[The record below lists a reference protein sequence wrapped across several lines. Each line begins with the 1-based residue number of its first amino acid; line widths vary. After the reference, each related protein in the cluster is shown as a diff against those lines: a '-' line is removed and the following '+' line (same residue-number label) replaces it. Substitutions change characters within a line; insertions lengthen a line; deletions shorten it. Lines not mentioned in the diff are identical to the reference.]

1 MQEMKERIGEILLKK
16 KKISYPQLQHALNV
30 KKTTGELLGKILQSM
45 HLVSEEDIVE
55 ALSEQY
61 GIPVWSGSI
70 DKICLDIVQKI
81 GLDNCQTGGLLPIQN
96 GKGPVL
102 IISAP
107 NDEIITNIILS
118 HNLYNLEKFL
128 APYSVI
134 AENLKR
140 IIPKTKRQSKIEEQV
155 KKLQEKGISGGTLPQ
170 FTQFIL
176 EEAMLENASDIHIE
190 PSSETTDIRFRID
203 GILVPVVSL
212 PRFFHDNIVNVF
224 YSKSDI
230 TQSEFVKY
238 HYSTF
243 SFNFSGIEA
252 DVRLSSLPSMFG
264 ASLVLR
270 LLNRNKTIVP
280 LKNLGYKARHLK
292 EIEKMINRPEGL
304 IIFTGPTGSGKTTS
318 LYSILS
324 SIRSEEIKIITVED
338 PPEVELPGVVQC
350 SINQKAG
357 ITYANTLR
365 GFLRH
370 DPDVILVGEIR
381 DEETAEECVR
391 ATLTGH
397 QVFSTLHTYSA
408 ISSTLRMNDLGVQ
421 FSYIAMVLTGVVNQR
436 LVRKLCPFC
445 KIKVPTPEKYRGF
458 LGAETYSPAGCDYC
472 FGGYKGRIPV
482 VETLWIDEKMR
493 KMIEKGKI
501 EELEKYVL
509 EEKKNITLL
518 QDAFELVEEGITS
531 IEEIERVVGG
541 FYES

>member
-1 MQEMKERIGEILLKK
+1 MNQTREKEKIGEILLRK

-30 KKTTGELLGKILQSM
+30 RKTTGEMVGKILQSM
-45 HLVSEEDIVE
+45 HLVSEEDITE

-81 GLDNCQTGGLLPIQN
+81 GIDNCQSGGCLPVQN
-96 GKGPVL
+96 GNGPVL

-107 NDEIITNIILS
+107 NDEIISNIIFS
-118 HNLYNLEKFL
+118 HNLFHLEKFL

-134 AENLKR
+134 SENLKR

-155 KKLQEKGISGGTLPQ
+155 QKLQEKGISGGTLPQ
-170 FTQFIL
+170 FAQFIL

-224 YSKSDI
+224 YAKSDI

-238 HYSTF
+238 HDSTF
-243 SFNFSGIEA
+243 SFNFSGMDV
-252 DVRLSSLPSMFG
+252 DVRLSSLPSVYG

-280 LKNLGYKARHLK
+280 LKNLGYRSRHL
-292 EIEKMINRPEGL
+292 EVIEKMIQRPEGL

-324 SIRSEEIKIITVED
+324 AIRSEEIKIITVED
-338 PPEVELPGVVQC
+338 PPEVEIPGVIQC
-350 SINQKAG
+350 SINPKAG
-357 ITYANTLR
+357 TTYANTLR

-381 DEETAEECVR
+381 DEETAEECIR

-421 FSYIAMVLTGVVNQR
+421 FSYISMVLTGVVNQR

-445 KIKVPTPEKYRGF
+445 KMKMPTPEKYKGF
-458 LGAETYSPAGCDYC
+458 LGQEIYSPTGCDYC
-472 FGGYKGRIPV
+472 FGGYKGRVPC

-501 EELEKYVL
+501 DELEKYVI
-509 EEKKNITLL
+509 EEKNNITLL
-518 QDAFELVEEGITS
+518 QDAFELVREGITS
-531 IEEIERVVGG
+531 IEEIERIVGG
-541 FYES
+541 I

>member
-1 MQEMKERIGEILLKK
+1 MEKERIGEILLRKK
-16 KKISYPQLQHALNV
+16 KVSSPQLQHALNV
-30 KKTTGELLGKILQSM
+30 KKTTGEMLGVILKNM
-45 HLVSEEDIVE
+45 HIVSEEDIIE
-55 ALSEQY
+55 ALSEQCNVP
-61 GIPVWSGSI
+61 IWSGSI
-70 DKICLDIVQKI
+70 DKICLDLIQKI
-81 GLDNCQTGGLLPIQN
+81 GIDNCQAGGLLPVQN

-102 IISAP
+102 IVSAP
-107 NDEIITNIILS
+107 NSEIIANIVFT
-118 HNLYNLEKFL
+118 HNLLDIPQFL

-134 AENLKR
+134 SENLKR
-140 IIPKTKRQSKIEEQV
+140 VIPKTKRQSKIEQQV
-155 KKLQEKGISGGTLPQ
+155 QKLQEKGISGGVLPE

-176 EEAMLENASDIHIE
+176 EEAMVENASDIHIE

-203 GILVPVVSL
+203 GILVPIVSL

-238 HYSTF
+238 HDSTF
-243 SFNFSGIEA
+243 SFVFSGMEV
-252 DVRLSSLPSMFG
+252 DVRLSSLPSVFG

-280 LKNLGYKARHLK
+280 LKNLGYRERHLK
-292 EIEKMINRPEGL
+292 EIEKMVQRPEGL
-304 IIFTGPTGSGKTTS
+304 VIFTGPTGSGKTTS

-338 PPEVELPGVVQC
+338 PPEVEIPGVIQC
-350 SINQKAG
+350 SINTKAG
-357 ITYANTLR
+357 ITYSNALR

-381 DEETAEECVR
+381 DRETAEECIR

-408 ISSTLRMNDLGVQ
+408 ISSTLRLNDLGVQ
-421 FSYIAMVLTGVVNQR
+421 YSYIAMVLTGVVNQR

-445 KIKVPTPEKYRGF
+445 KTKVPTSEKYKEFIGQ
-458 LGAETYSPAGCDYC
+458 ETYSPTGCEYC

-493 KMIEKGKI
+493 KMLEKGKI
-501 EELEKYVL
+501 EELEKYVI
-509 EEKKNITLL
+509 EEKRNITLL
-518 QDAFELVEEGITS
+518 EDALELAREGITS
-531 IEEIERVVGG
+531 IEELERVVGG
-541 FYES
+541 FYEN

>member
-1 MQEMKERIGEILLKK
+1 MEKERIGEILLRKK
-16 KKISYPQLQHALNV
+16 KVSYPQLQHALNIR
-30 KKTTGELLGKILQSM
+30 KTTGDLLGEILKRM
-45 HLVSEEDIVE
+45 HLVSEEDIIE
-55 ALSEQY
+55 ALSEQFNV
-61 GIPVWSGSI
+61 PVWSGSI
-70 DKICLDIVQKI
+70 DKICLELIQKI
-81 GLDNCQTGGLLPIQN
+81 GIDNCQAGGILPVQN

-107 NDEIITNIILS
+107 NDEAITNVILS
-118 HNLYNLEKFL
+118 HNLFNLERFL
-128 APYSVI
+128 APPSVI
-134 AENLKR
+134 SENLKR
-140 IIPKTKRQSKIEEQV
+140 VIPKTKRQSKIEQQV
-155 KKLQEKGISGGTLPQ
+155 QKLQEKGVSGGLLPE
-170 FTQFIL
+170 FAQFIL

-190 PSSETTDIRFRID
+190 PSSETTDIRFRIH

-238 HYSTF
+238 HDSTF
-243 SFNFSGIEA
+243 FFPFSGTEV
-252 DVRLSSLPSMFG
+252 DVRLSSLPSVFG

-280 LKNLGYKARHLK
+280 LKNLGYRERHLK
-292 EIEKMINRPEGL
+292 EIEKMIQRPEGL
-304 IIFTGPTGSGKTTS
+304 IVFTGPTGSGKTTS

-338 PPEVELPGVVQC
+338 PPEVEIPGVVQC

-357 ITYANTLR
+357 IKYANALR

-381 DEETAEECVR
+381 DEETAGECIR

-408 ISSTLRMNDLGVQ
+408 ISSTLRLNDLGVQ

-445 KIKVPTPEKYRGF
+445 KSLVPAPEKYKGF
-458 LGAETYSPAGCDYC
+458 IGQETYSSTGCEYC
-472 FGGYKGRIPV
+472 FGGYKGRMPV

-493 KMIEKGKI
+493 KMLEKGKI
-501 EELEKYVL
+501 EELEKYVI
-509 EEKKNITLL
+509 EEKGNRTLL
-518 QDAFELVEEGITS
+518 EDALELVKEGVTS
-531 IEEIERVVGG
+531 IEEVERVVGG
-541 FYES
+541 IL

>member
-1 MQEMKERIGEILLKK
+1 VEKERIGEILLRKK
-16 KKISYPQLQHALNV
+16 KVSSPQLQHALNV
-30 KKTTGELLGKILQSM
+30 KKTTGEMLGVILKNM
-45 HLVSEEDIVE
+45 HIVSEEDIIE
-55 ALSEQY
+55 ALSEQCNVP
-61 GIPVWSGSI
+61 IWSGSI
-70 DKICLDIVQKI
+70 DKICLDLIQKI
-81 GLDNCQTGGLLPIQN
+81 GIDNCQAGGLLPVQN

-102 IISAP
+102 IVSAP
-107 NDEIITNIILS
+107 NSEIIANIVFT
-118 HNLYNLEKFL
+118 HNLLDIPQFL

-134 AENLKR
+134 SENLKR
-140 IIPKTKRQSKIEEQV
+140 VIPKTKRQSKIEQQV
-155 KKLQEKGISGGTLPQ
+155 QKLQEKGISGGVLPE

-176 EEAMLENASDIHIE
+176 EEAMVENASDIHIE

-203 GILVPVVSL
+203 GILVPIVSL

-238 HYSTF
+238 HDSTF
-243 SFNFSGIEA
+243 SFVFSGMEV
-252 DVRLSSLPSMFG
+252 DVRLSSLPSVFG

-280 LKNLGYKARHLK
+280 LKNLGYRERHLK
-292 EIEKMINRPEGL
+292 EIEKMVQRPEGL
-304 IIFTGPTGSGKTTS
+304 VIFTGPTGSGKTTS

-338 PPEVELPGVVQC
+338 PPEVEIPGVIQC
-350 SINQKAG
+350 SINTKAG
-357 ITYANTLR
+357 ITYSNALR

-381 DEETAEECVR
+381 DRETAEECIR

-408 ISSTLRMNDLGVQ
+408 ISSTLRLNDLGVQ
-421 FSYIAMVLTGVVNQR
+421 YSYIAMVLTGVVNQR

-445 KIKVPTPEKYRGF
+445 KTKVPTSEKYKEFIGQ
-458 LGAETYSPAGCDYC
+458 ETYSPTGCEYC

-493 KMIEKGKI
+493 KMLEKGKI
-501 EELEKYVL
+501 EELEKYVI
-509 EEKKNITLL
+509 EEKRNITLL
-518 QDAFELVEEGITS
+518 EDALELAREGITS
-531 IEEIERVVGG
+531 IEELERVVGG
-541 FYES
+541 FYEN

>member
-1 MQEMKERIGEILLKK
+1 MERKERIGEILLRK
-16 KKISYPQLQHALNV
+16 KKISHPQFQHALNV
-30 KKTTGELLGKILQSM
+30 QKTTGEKIGEILRNM
-45 HLVSEEDIVE
+45 HIVSEEDIIE

-61 GIPVWSGSI
+61 NVSIWTGSI
-70 DKICLDIVQKI
+70 DKICLDLIQKI
-81 GLDNCQTGGLLPIQN
+81 GIDDCQEIGLLPVQN
-96 GKGPVL
+96 GEGPVL

-107 NDEIITNIILS
+107 NSEKIANIVFS
-118 HNLYNLEKFL
+118 NNLLNMPQFL

-134 AENLKR
+134 SENLKR
-140 IIPKTKRQSKIEEQV
+140 VIPKTKRQSKIEQQV
-155 KKLQEKGISGGTLPQ
+155 QKLQEKGISGGTMPQ
-170 FTQFIL
+170 FAQFVL
-176 EEAMLENASDIHIE
+176 EEAMLENASDVHIE

-203 GILVPVVSL
+203 GILVPVISL

-238 HYSTF
+238 HDSTF
-243 SFNFSGIEA
+243 SFNFSGMEV
-252 DVRLSSLPSMFG
+252 DVRLSSLPSIFG

-280 LKNLGYKARHLK
+280 LKNLGYRGRQLK
-292 EIEKMINRPEGL
+292 EIERMVERPEGL
-304 IIFTGPTGSGKTTS
+304 VVFTGPTGSGKTTS

-324 SIRSEEIKIITVED
+324 AIRSEEIKIITVED
-338 PPEVELPGVVQC
+338 PPEVEIPGVIQC
-350 SINQKAG
+350 SINTKAG
-357 ITYANTLR
+357 IIYASALR

-381 DEETAEECVR
+381 DEETAKECVR

-408 ISSTLRMNDLGVQ
+408 ISSTLRLNDLGVQ
-421 FSYIAMVLTGVVNQR
+421 FPYISMILTGVVNQR

-445 KIKVPTPEKYRGF
+445 KVKVSAPEKYRGF
-458 LGAETYSPAGCDYC
+458 LGQETYRPTGCDYC

-501 EELEKYVL
+501 EDLEKYVI
-509 EEKKNITLL
+509 EEKGNITLL
-518 QDAFELVEEGITS
+518 QDALELVKEGITS

-541 FYES
+541 FNES